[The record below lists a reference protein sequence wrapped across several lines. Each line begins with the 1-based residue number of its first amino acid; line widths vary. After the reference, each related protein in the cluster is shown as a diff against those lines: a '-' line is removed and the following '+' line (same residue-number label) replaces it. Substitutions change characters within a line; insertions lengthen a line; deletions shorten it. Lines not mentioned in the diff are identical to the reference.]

1 MEQINRR
8 HHLAIERASSYMSDI
23 IARPRLLSVIESHC
37 APAPTEQAVRCD
49 HVETNVFASAPSKSK
64 AVGWLSGELG
74 RSSVTHEIS
83 EGKLISKSAEEGG

>member
-8 HHLAIERASSYMSDI
+8 PSPRYERASSYVSDI
-23 IARPRLLSVIESHC
+23 VARPRLLSAIDSHC

-64 AVGWLSGELG
+64 AVGWLAGELG
-74 RSSVTHEIS
+74 RSTVTHEIS
-83 EGKLISKSAEEGG
+83 EGKLISKSAEESG